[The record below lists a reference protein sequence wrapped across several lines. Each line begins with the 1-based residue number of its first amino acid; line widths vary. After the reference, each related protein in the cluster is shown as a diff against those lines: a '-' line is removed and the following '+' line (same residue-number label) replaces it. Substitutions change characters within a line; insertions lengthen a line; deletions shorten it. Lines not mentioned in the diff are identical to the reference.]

1 MKTVEKIYVVG
12 IPNTELS
19 FNPVSTY
26 QDANEIW
33 IFPITQHEKECPEDY
48 LSADAISYC
57 RQNEIPIVFRDI
69 TILRHHP
76 GDTVKRFCDRYK
88 SKSEAIRRTAKQKG
102 KDHGR

>member
-48 LSADAISYC
+48 LSEVI
-57 RQNEIPIVFRDI
+57 
-69 TILRHHP
+69 
-76 GDTVKRFCDRYK
+76 K
-88 SKSEAIRRTAKQKG
+88 
-102 KDHGR
+102 